1 MQQPNNLGHA
11 ALNLDAIIKW
21 STIVVVLLLAAIA
34 AIVSYRHAH
43 ELVSAYGE
51 TGITAA
57 LVPLT
62 VDGLVYAS
70 SMVLLQA
77 ARLARP
83 APLLARLLLAVGILA
98 TLGANV
104 AHGWGTGLIGAIVSA
119 WPAVALV
126 GSYELL
132 MWLLRADA
140 RPATDRAE
148 PDVDQEALAVYRASI
163 ESGEPLSQREL
174 ARRFGRS
181 RRWAAGI
188 AEQANETGSENSED
202 RTATSA

>member
-1 MQQPNNLGHA
+1 MKIPHPSP
-11 ALNLDAIIKW
+11 DAVIKG
-21 STIVVVLLLAAIA
+21 STIFVVLLIAAVA
-34 AIVSYRHAH
+34 AIVSYRHAY
-43 ELVSAYGE
+43 ELVIDHGE
-51 TGITAA
+51 NGLTAV

-70 SMVLLQA
+70 SMALLQA
-77 ARLARP
+77 ARLGQP
-83 APLLARLLLAVGILA
+83 APVLARVLLGLGIVA

-104 AHGWGTGLIGAIVSA
+104 AHGWGNGIIGAIVSA

-140 RPATDRAE
+140 RATANQIDADTDQVDR
-148 PDVDQEALAVYRASI
+148 EALAAYLASV
-163 ESGEPLSQREL
+163 EAGEKLSQREL

-181 RRWAAGI
+181 RRWAAAI
-188 AEQANETGSENSED
+188 VEQASASDED
-202 RTATSA
+202 RQGELAAAT